1 MVELN
6 ILDALKK
13 KALKIAPVQVLV
25 LGFFSLIFIGAIL
38 LTLPI
43 ASRTGQRLGFLDAL
57 FTSTSA
63 VCVTGLVVV
72 DTVTFFSLFGQ
83 IVIICLIQAG
93 GLGFMT
99 LATLL
104 FMLIGKRISLKE
116 RLIIQESLNE
126 SSLQG
131 LVSLVR
137 NIFVVTFVIETIGA
151 LLLMIRFIPAY
162 GVAKGIYYSFFHAVS
177 AFCNAGFDL
186 MGSAGSLTAYRSDFI
201 VSGTIMLL
209 IVLGGL
215 GFRVL
220 MDIYRNR
227 NFHKFKFHSKVVLL
241 STLVL
246 IVSGALIFYF
256 AEIGNTATL
265 GNEDIPFYAKPLM
278 ALFQSITPRTA
289 GFSTMDQGQ
298 LSNASKL
305 VTMILMFIGANS
317 ASTGG
322 GVKTTTIAVILFMV
336 ISVIRGKQDLNM
348 GKRRISHDILFRA
361 LTIVFIS
368 ALLVCLVAVLIMSF
382 EGHRAGMTFEN
393 ILFETLSAFGTVGLS
408 CGITSSL
415 SSASKLCLI
424 ITMFCGRVG
433 PLTMTLAFANRL
445 ANDKTKIR
453 YPEEKI
459 MVG

>member
-1 MVELN
+1 MEN
-6 ILDALKK
+6 LKRK
-13 KALKIAPVQVLV
+13 TIKFAPVQILV

-38 LTLPI
+38 LSLPA
-43 ASRTGQRLGFLDAL
+43 ASNTGQSLGFVDAL

-83 IVIICLIQAG
+83 IVILVLIQAG

-99 LATLL
+99 MATLL
-104 FMLIGKRISLKE
+104 FMIIGKRISLKE

-131 LVSLVR
+131 LVGLVK
-137 NIFVVTFVIETIGA
+137 NIFIVTFIIETIGA

-162 GVAKGIYYSFFHAVS
+162 GTLKGIYYSFFHAIS

-186 MGSAGSLTAYRSDFI
+186 MGPVGSLTAYRADFI
-201 VSGTIMLL
+201 VSGTIMIL

-220 MDIYRNR
+220 MDVYRKR
-227 NFHKFKFHSKVVLL
+227 NFHKLRFHSKVVLL

-246 IVSGALIFYF
+246 ILSGALIFYLS
-256 AEIGNTATL
+256 EINNINTL
-265 GNEDIPFYAKPLM
+265 GSESIPGYAKPLM

-289 GFSTMDQGQ
+289 GFSTMDQG
-298 LSNASKL
+298 LLTNASKF
-305 VTMILMFIGANS
+305 VTMIFMFIGANS
-317 ASTGG
+317 GSTGG
-322 GVKTTTIAVILFMV
+322 GVKTTTVAVIMFMV

-348 GKRRISHDILFRA
+348 GKRRIPHDILFRA

-368 ALLVCLVAVLIMSF
+368 TMLVFLVAILVMSF
-382 EGHRAGMTFEN
+382 EGYKVGMTFED

-408 CGITSSL
+408 TGITSSL
-415 SSASKLCLI
+415 SSASKICYVF
-424 ITMFCGRVG
+424 TMFAGRVG

-445 ANDKTKIR
+445 ANDRTKIR
-453 YPEEKI
+453 YPEEKL

>member
-1 MVELN
+1 MGLKNLN
-6 ILDALKK
+6 AFKK
-13 KALKIAPVQVLV
+13 KSLKITPVQVLV
-25 LGFFSLIFIGAIL
+25 LGFFSLIFVGTIL
-38 LTLPI
+38 LALPI
-43 ASRTGQRLGFLDAL
+43 SSRTGQSLGILDSL
-57 FTSTSA
+57 FTATSA
-63 VCVTGLVVV
+63 ICVTGLVVV
-72 DTVTFFSLFGQ
+72 DTVTFFSPFGQ
-83 IVIICLIQAG
+83 IVIMCLIQAG

-131 LVSLVR
+131 LVDLVR
-137 NIFVVTFVIETIGA
+137 NIFLATFIIETFGA
-151 LLLMIRFIPAY
+151 ILLMIRFIPAY
-162 GVAKGIYYSFFHAVS
+162 GVLKGIYYSFFHAIS
-177 AFCNAGFDL
+177 SFCNAGFDL
-186 MGSAGSLTAYRSDFI
+186 MGSAGSLTAYRSDFL
-201 VSGTIMLL
+201 VSGTIMLM

-227 NFHKFKFHSKVVLL
+227 NFHKLRFHSKVVLL

-246 IVSGALIFYF
+246 IVSGALIFYL
-256 AEIGNTATL
+256 AEIGNIATL
-265 GNEDIPFYAKPLM
+265 GNDDIPFYAKPLM

-289 GFSTMDQGQ
+289 GFSTMNQAD
-298 LSNASKL
+298 LSSASKL
-305 VTMILMFIGANS
+305 VTMIFMFIGANS

-322 GVKTTTIAVILFMV
+322 GVKTTTVAVIMFMV

-348 GKRRISHDILFRA
+348 GKRRISHDVLFRA

-368 ALLVCLVAVLIMSF
+368 AMLVFVMAVLVMTF
-382 EGHRAGMTFEN
+382 EGHRTGMTFEN
-393 ILFETLSAFGTVGLS
+393 VLFETLSAFGTVGLS

-415 SSASKLCLI
+415 SAASKICLI

-445 ANDKTKIR
+445 ANDRTKIR

>member
-1 MVELN
+1 LGL
-6 ILDALKK
+6 IQKK
-13 KALKIAPVQVLV
+13 DIKIAPVQVLV
-25 LGFFSLIFIGAIL
+25 LGFFSIIFLGAIL

-43 ASRTGQRLGFLDAL
+43 ASRTGESLNFLDAL

-83 IVIICLIQAG
+83 IVIVTLIQAG

-104 FMLIGKRISLKE
+104 FLLIGKRISLKE

-131 LVSLVR
+131 LVRLVR
-137 NIFVVTFVIETIGA
+137 NVTIATVTIETAGA
-151 LLLMIRFIPAY
+151 MLLMTRFIPVY
-162 GVAKGIYYSFFHAVS
+162 GVGKGIYYSFFHAIS

-186 MGSAGSLTAYRSDFI
+186 MGQAGSLTGYRSDII
-201 VSGTIMLL
+201 VSVTIMML

-215 GFRVL
+215 GFQVL
-220 MDIYRNR
+220 VDIYRKR
-227 NFHKFKFHSKVVLL
+227 SLHKLRFHSK
-241 STLVL
+241 LVL
-246 IVSGALIFYF
+246 FATTFLILFGAIAFYIM
-256 AEIGNTATL
+256 EIGNINTL
-265 GNEDIPFYAKPLM
+265 GDPNIPEYAKPFM

-289 GFSTMDQGQ
+289 GFATMDQNQ
-298 LSNASKL
+298 LTSGSKFL
-305 VTMILMFIGANS
+305 AMIYMFIGANS

-336 ISVIRGKQDLNM
+336 VSVIRGKQDINI

-361 LTIVFIS
+361 ITIVFIS
-368 ALLVCLVAVLIMSF
+368 ALIIIMVAMAIMSF
-382 EGHRAGMTFEN
+382 EGHKAGMTFER
-393 ILFETLSAFGTVGLS
+393 ILFETFSAFGTVGLS
-408 CGITSSL
+408 TGITSSL
-415 SSASKLCLI
+415 SGASKLCLI
-424 ITMFCGRVG
+424 MTMFAGRVG
-433 PLTMTLAFANRL
+433 PLTITLAIANKL
-445 ANDKTKIR
+445 ANDRTKIR

>member
-1 MVELN
+1 MD
-6 ILDALKK
+6 IIKKRALKM
-13 KALKIAPVQVLV
+13 APVQVLV
-25 LGFFSLIFIGAIL
+25 LGFFSIIFVGAIL

-43 ASRTGQRLGFLDAL
+43 ASRTGESLNFLDAL

-72 DTVTFFSLFGQ
+72 DTVTYFSLFGQ
-83 IVIICLIQAG
+83 IVIILLIQAG

-104 FMLIGKRISLKE
+104 FMLIGKRISLRE

-131 LVSLVR
+131 LVRLVR
-137 NIFVVTFVIETIGA
+137 NVFVATFAIETMGA
-151 LLLMIRFIPAY
+151 VLLMIRFIPVY
-162 GVAKGIYYSFFHAVS
+162 GVIKGIYYSFFHAVS

-186 MGSAGSLTAYRSDFI
+186 MGQAGSLTGYRGDII
-201 VSGTIMLL
+201 VSGTIMLM

-215 GFRVL
+215 GFQVL
-220 MDIYRNR
+220 VDIYRKR
-227 NFHKFKFHSKVVLL
+227 NFHKLKFHSK
-241 STLVL
+241 LVL
-246 IVSGALIFYF
+246 CMTTVLILSGAVIFYF
-256 AEIGNTATL
+256 AEIGNVHTL
-265 GNEDIPFYAKPLM
+265 GNPELSEGSKVLM
-278 ALFQSITPRTA
+278 SFFQSITPRTA

-298 LSNASKL
+298 LTSVGKL
-305 VTMILMFIGANS
+305 VTMLLMFIGANS

-322 GVKTTTIAVILFMV
+322 GVKTTTIAVIIFMV
-336 ISVIRGKQDLNM
+336 VSVVKGKPDLNI

-361 LTIVFIS
+361 IAIVFIS
-368 ALLVCLVAVLIMSF
+368 AMLVIIVAIAVMSF
-382 EGHRAGMTFEN
+382 EAHKTGMTFEN

-408 CGITSSL
+408 TGITSSL
-415 SSASKLCLI
+415 SGASKACLI
-424 ITMFCGRVG
+424 FTMFAGRVG

-445 ANDKTKIR
+445 ANDRTKIR